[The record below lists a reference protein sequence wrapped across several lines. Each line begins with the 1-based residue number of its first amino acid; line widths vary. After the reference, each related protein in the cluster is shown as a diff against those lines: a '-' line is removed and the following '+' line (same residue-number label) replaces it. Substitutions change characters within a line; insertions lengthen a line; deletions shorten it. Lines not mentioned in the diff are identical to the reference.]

1 MHGVQDALQ
10 IGVRVPAV
18 AHVHLAVR
26 VEDLVA
32 EGADGEV
39 GPLGEEHDPA
49 GAAGAGDEP
58 AVGGPE
64 AGEEARDSGFAG
76 AVGAGDEGVG
86 AGGEG
91 EV

>member
-1 MHGVQDALQ
+1 M
-10 IGVRVPAV
+10 
-18 AHVHLAVR
+18 R

-39 GPLGEEHDPA
+39 GPLGEEHDHA
-49 GAAGAGDEP
+49 GATGARDEP

-64 AGEEARDSGFAG
+64 TGKEARDGGFAG

>member
-1 MHGVQDALQ
+1 M
-10 IGVRVPAV
+10 
-18 AHVHLAVR
+18 R

-49 GAAGAGDEP
+49 GATGAGDKP

-64 AGEEARDSGFAG
+64 TGKEARDGGFAG